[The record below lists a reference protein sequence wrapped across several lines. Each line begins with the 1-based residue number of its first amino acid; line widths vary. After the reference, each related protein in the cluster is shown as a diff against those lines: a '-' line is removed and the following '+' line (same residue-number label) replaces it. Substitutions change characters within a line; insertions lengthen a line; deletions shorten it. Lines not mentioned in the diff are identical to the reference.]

1 MFKKDRG
8 KNATKSMMIN
18 TVGFQL
24 FEFRSVSGTCEK
36 KNEIQEEMP
45 DGSSESTTIKIKET
59 AHVNPL

>member
-1 MFKKDRG
+1 
-8 KNATKSMMIN
+8 MMIN